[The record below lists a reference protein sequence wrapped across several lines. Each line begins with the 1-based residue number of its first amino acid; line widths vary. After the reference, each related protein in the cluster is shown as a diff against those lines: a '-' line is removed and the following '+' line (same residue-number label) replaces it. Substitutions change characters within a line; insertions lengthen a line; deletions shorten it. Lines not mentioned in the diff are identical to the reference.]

1 MLCGKCG
8 FNNTVAMNFCGNCAT
23 PLTKTCSQCQT
34 VNPGSFHFC
43 GNCAHP
49 LDESSQATAS
59 ESANTKQK
67 NHAPAKQIHISDTKS
82 APNALEIT
90 DSDSLK
96 LNTPIQG
103 IIQYQ
108 SNSIGEGLAA
118 ERRQLTVMFCDL
130 VGSSQLSQSMDP
142 EDLREIMKQYRR
154 ICTEAI
160 EQSEG
165 YTAQFLGDGILAYF
179 GYPQANEDD
188 ARRAAHAGM
197 HILNKLSE
205 LNEEISP
212 TFDITL
218 SIRIGIHT
226 GLVVIGDILSQGDDS
241 LALGKTPNIA
251 ARIQGIA
258 NANELLVSADTYK
271 LIHGFFRCGDLG
283 EHELKGFDGKF
294 RVYRVD
300 TAQERRHYF
309 SEDNEYLPIF
319 GRKQEASLLS
329 DRLDQAIAGTGQAIL
344 LSGEAGIG
352 KSRLAE
358 FLREQV
364 SAVRHTLIECW
375 GSPLF
380 QNSYLHPIISVLRR
394 FWQLDEFEND
404 EQRIQRVKATLDDLN
419 LNSEEALPMLCELL
433 GINGNFP
440 KGPPLS
446 AVEQKR
452 RTLDFLL
459 DLLTAAS
466 SNRLVVVI
474 AEDLHWID
482 PTTLELL
489 GMLIDQVPT
498 MRIFVLLTYRMEF
511 TPPWKPRAHLT
522 QISINR
528 LTRKQSGQ
536 LLKRITKGKTLPL
549 EVYEQII
556 DKTDGIPFFI
566 EELTRTVLDSDQF
579 IEYDDHYRLRMPMSQ
594 FSIPS
599 TLQDSLMAKLDRLG
613 PDKELAQISA
623 IVGREFKH
631 ELLKAVIDTS
641 ENHFEKSLSALV
653 LSEMLYQRGLPPH
666 SSYMFR
672 HALVHEAAYQSLL
685 KKTRLRYHQIIAA
698 IISERFPSLVEQNPE
713 IIAHHYHQ
721 AGVWDKALQFWL
733 VAGERA
739 LRRCAGIDAIIHL
752 NKGLQCFTQLP
763 NNNQNPLFELT
774 LQARLGMANIMTRGY
789 GSAEVEACFSR
800 AYALSQNLQEN
811 NQSFPILCGLWEY
824 YVARSELHSA
834 ADLGKLMEK
843 SAQQLA
849 TPRLLIEAKR
859 AIGSTLFWRG
869 NLNQAKIYLL
879 EGIAE
884 PPNPRQTLASIAV
897 LHDPSIAALS
907 NFACLLWLQDESE
920 LALQHAL
927 KAVSLAETIN
937 HPFSSA
943 YANLFCAVI
952 YQLRNEPEQVLK
964 HTEAVWNIAER
975 YNFVFWQAMSLML
988 KIWAQEQQNSSTAH
1002 IGQFVDAMKLFGST
1016 GSRLTLSYYLG
1027 ILAHIKMRHGQY
1039 HEAMQS
1045 LNDAVLHAET
1055 SGEAFYIAEIYRLKA
1070 ICLAAEM
1077 QHKPQ
1082 HEEEN
1087 KSDSQY
1093 LIDIQDN
1100 LSRAYRIASEQGA
1113 LAIVKLI
1120 NHSQQ
1125 ALRLQVN
1132 ISGLEH
1138 PIENS

>member
-8 FNNTVAMNFCGNCAT
+8 FNNTLAMNFCGNCAS
-23 PLTKTCSQCQT
+23 PLNKTCPQCHT

-49 LDESSQATAS
+49 LQQNETGSAVDQTLSSTTLKSSAQQQDPANQLTAFHVTTNNAANSEIIDKKAT
-59 ESANTKQK
+59 TR
-67 NHAPAKQIHISDTKS
+67 
-82 APNALEIT
+82 
-90 DSDSLK
+90 
-96 LNTPIQG
+96 G
-103 IIQYQ
+103 IEQHH
-108 SNSIGEGLAA
+108 SSIGSGLAA

-130 VGSSQLSQSMDP
+130 VGSSQLSQTLDP
-142 EDLREIMKQYRR
+142 EDLREIMQQYRR
-154 ICTEAI
+154 ICTQAI

-165 YTAQFLGDGILAYF
+165 YTAQFMGDGILAYF

-212 TFDITL
+212 SFNINL

-226 GLVVIGDILSQGDDS
+226 GLVVIGDILSQGDDD
-241 LALGKTPNIA
+241 LALGTTPNIA
-251 ARIQGIA
+251 ARIQDFA
-258 NANELLVSADTYK
+258 AANELLVSADTYK
-271 LIHGFFRCGDLG
+271 LIQGFFRCHDLG
-283 EHELKGFDGKF
+283 EHELKGFNGNFRLF
-294 RVYRVD
+294 RVETVH
-300 TAQERRHYF
+300 ERRYF
-309 SEDNEYLPIF
+309 GEDNEYLPLF

-329 DRLDQAIAGTGQAIL
+329 DRLDQAIAGTGQAVL

-364 SAVRHTLIECW
+364 TGVRHTLIECW

-394 FWQLDEFEND
+394 FWQLDEYSND
-404 EQRIQRVKATLDDLN
+404 EQRIGRIKTTLYELGMN
-419 LNSEEALPMLCELL
+419 AEESLPILCDLL
-433 GINGNFP
+433 GITGNFP
-440 KGPPLS
+440 QLPPLS
-446 AVEQKR
+446 SMEHKR
-452 RTLDFLL
+452 RTLELLL
-459 DLLTAAS
+459 DILSISA
-466 SNRLVVVI
+466 NKRLVVVI

-482 PTTLELL
+482 PTTLEFL
-489 GMLIDQVPT
+489 GLLIDQVPT
-498 MRIFVLLTYRMEF
+498 MRILVLLTYRMEF

-536 LLKRITKGKTLPL
+536 LLKRISKGKTLPL
-549 EVYEQII
+549 EVFEQII

-594 FSIPS
+594 FTIPS
-599 TLQDSLMAKLDRLG
+599 TLQDSLMSKLDRLG
-613 PDKELAQISA
+613 PDKELAQICA
-623 IVGREFKH
+623 IVGREFQH
-631 ELLKAVIDTS
+631 DLLKSVIDTS
-641 ENHFEKSLSALV
+641 ENQFEKSLSALV

-685 KKTRLRYHQIIAA
+685 KKTRLKYHHIIAA
-698 IISERFPSLVEQNPE
+698 IITERFPNLVEQNPE

-721 AGVWDKALQFWL
+721 AGVWNKALQFWL
-733 VAGERA
+733 IAGERA

-752 NKGLQCFTQLP
+752 NKGLECFKHLP
-763 NNNQNPLFELT
+763 DAERNAAFELT

-800 AYALSQNLQEN
+800 AYALSHSIQEN

-824 YVARSELHSA
+824 YVARSELNSA

-849 TPRLLIEAKR
+849 TPRLLTEAKR
-859 AIGSTLFWRG
+859 AIGSTLFWQG

-879 EGIAE
+879 EGISE
-884 PPNPRQTLASIAV
+884 PPNQRQTLASIAV
-897 LHDPSIAALS
+897 LHDPTIAALS
-907 NFACLLWLQDESE
+907 NFACLLWLQDESDE
-920 LALQHAL
+920 ALNHAL
-927 KAVSLAETIN
+927 KAVRLAETIN

-952 YQLRNEPEQVLK
+952 YQLRNDPEQVLK
-964 HTEAVWNIAER
+964 HVGEVWNIAER

-988 KIWAQEQQNSSTAH
+988 KIWAKEQQQTSQLH
-1002 IGQFVDAMKLFGST
+1002 IDEFIEAMKLFGST
-1016 GSRLTLSYYLG
+1016 GSRLTLSYYLAM
-1027 ILAHIKMRHGQY
+1027 LANIKIRHGKY

-1045 LNDAVLHAET
+1045 LNEAIQHAES
-1055 SGEAFYIAEIYRLKA
+1055 SGEAFYMAEIYRLKA
-1070 ICLAAEM
+1070 TCIAAEM
-1077 QHKPQ
+1077 HK
-1082 HEEEN
+1082 N
-1087 KSDSQY
+1087 KLDNSSVMSASDY
-1093 LIDIQDN
+1093 LREIQDN
-1100 LSRAYRIASEQGA
+1100 LSHSFRLAKEQGA
-1113 LAIVKLI
+1113 LAIIKLI
-1120 NHSQQ
+1120 KQSQKT
-1125 ALRLQVN
+1125 LRVELHT
-1132 ISGLEH
+1132 SD
-1138 PIENS
+1138 

>member
-8 FNNTVAMNFCGNCAT
+8 FNNTVAMNFCGNCAS
-23 PLTKTCSQCQT
+23 PLRKICSKCQT
-34 VNPGSFHFC
+34 ENPVSFQFC
-43 GNCAHP
+43 GNCAQP
-49 LDESSQATAS
+49 LQEFG
-59 ESANTKQK
+59 EEPLKPSAN
-67 NHAPAKQIHISDTKS
+67 PS
-82 APNALEIT
+82 
-90 DSDSLK
+90 
-96 LNTPIQG
+96 
-103 IIQYQ
+103 
-108 SNSIGEGLAA
+108 SNSENINDSPLGHNANGAAASSTAKSGDKLPAITPGIAQHLHSSGIGGGLAA

-130 VGSSQLSQSMDP
+130 VGSTQLSQSLDP
-142 EDLREIMKQYRR
+142 EDLREIMQQYRR
-154 ICTEAI
+154 ICTQAI
-160 EQSEG
+160 EQSDG

-212 TFDITL
+212 SFNVNL

-226 GLVVIGDILSQGDDS
+226 GLVVIGDILSQGDDN
-241 LALGKTPNIA
+241 LALGTTPNIA
-251 ARIQGIA
+251 ARIQDLA

-271 LIHGFFRCGDLG
+271 LIHSFFRCGDLG
-283 EHELKGFDGKF
+283 EQELKGFNGKF
-294 RVYRVD
+294 KVYRVD
-300 TAQERRHYF
+300 TAHEQRHYF
-309 SEDNEYLPIF
+309 NEDNEYLPLF

-329 DRLDQAIAGTGQAIL
+329 DRLDQAIAGTGQAVL

-364 SAVRHTLIECW
+364 SSVRHTLIECW

-394 FWQLDEFEND
+394 FWHLDE
-404 EQRIQRVKATLDDLN
+404 LDDDKQQIKQISTTLYE
-419 LNSEEALPMLCELL
+419 LGLPSEEALPILCDLL
-433 GINGNFP
+433 GINGDFP
-440 KGPPLS
+440 ERPQLS
-446 AVEQKR
+446 AIETKR
-452 RTLDFLL
+452 RTLDLLL
-459 DLLTAAS
+459 DLLTVTA

-482 PTTLELL
+482 PTSLELIGL
-489 GMLIDQVPT
+489 LIDQVPT
-498 MRIFVLLTYRMEF
+498 MRILVLLTFRMEF

-528 LTRKQSGQ
+528 LTRNQSGQ
-536 LLKRITKGKTLPL
+536 LLKRISKGKTLPL
-549 EVYEQII
+549 EVFEQII

-566 EELTRTVLDSDQF
+566 EELTRTVLDSEQF

-613 PDKELAQISA
+613 PDKELAQICA
-623 IVGREFKH
+623 IVGREFQH
-631 ELLKAVIDTS
+631 DLLKAVIETS
-641 ENHFEKSLSALV
+641 ESQFEKSLSALV

-685 KKTRLRYHQIIAA
+685 KKTRLKYHQIIAA
-698 IISERFPSLVEQNPE
+698 IISERFPHLVDQNPE

-721 AGVWDKALQFWL
+721 ASDWKKALNFWL
-733 VAGERA
+733 IAGERA
-739 LRRCAGIDAIIHL
+739 LRRCAAIDAIIHL
-752 NKGLQCFTQLP
+752 SKGLECF
-763 NNNQNPLFELT
+763 NNLDANEQNAGFELT

-789 GSAEVEACFSR
+789 GSAEVEACYSR
-800 AYALSQNLQEN
+800 AYALSHTLQEN

-824 YVARSELHSA
+824 YVARSELASA

-849 TPRLLIEAKR
+849 TPRLLTEAKR
-859 AIGSTLFWRG
+859 AIGSTLFWQG
-869 NLNQAKIYLL
+869 KLNQAKIYLL
-879 EGIAE
+879 EGISE
-884 PPNPRQTLASIAV
+884 PPNRRQTLASIAV
-897 LHDPSIAALS
+897 LHDPTIAALS
-907 NFACLLWLQDESE
+907 NFACLLWLQDESD

-927 KAVSLAETIN
+927 KAVSLAESIN

-952 YQLRNEPEQVLK
+952 YQLRNDPELVLK
-964 HTEAVWNIAER
+964 HAQHVWDIAER

-988 KIWAQEQQNSSTAH
+988 IVWAKEQRESSIAH
-1002 IGQFVDAMKLFGST
+1002 IEQYVEAMKLFGST

-1027 ILAHIKMRHGQY
+1027 LLANIKMRHGLY
-1039 HEAMQS
+1039 ADAMQS
-1045 LNDAVLHAET
+1045 LNEALNHIRS
-1055 SGEAFYIAEIYRLKA
+1055 SGEAFFQAEIYRLKA
-1070 ICLAAEM
+1070 TCLAAEM
-1077 QHKPQ
+1077 RMDYSQEVNRIKS
-1082 HEEEN
+1082 EEIREN
-1087 KSDSQY
+1087 
-1093 LIDIQDN
+1093 LM
-1100 LSRAYRIASEQGA
+1100 LAYQLASEQGA
-1113 LAIVKLI
+1113 IAIIKLI
-1120 NHSQQ
+1120 AITKTS
-1125 ALRLQVN
+1125 LP
-1132 ISGLEH
+1132 ISIELPGLEKM
-1138 PIENS
+1138 P